1 MGVTRAYHRPLV
13 SGIMVITAKQVENRI
28 QNIGGG
34 TLTGLATRN
43 SDGKKMLVTNLHV
56 MSGSVQTNP
65 SGSEEMYQMA
75 MTDDRKVGS
84 LPAWDPDSPAWVP
97 IVSGQDNIADVA
109 MCGLDEGVDA
119 EFTMHDHPNH
129 SSRKIIEGME
139 EPVDD
144 DNNPMTAH
152 HDGRQRRREHGYR
165 QRGQPEQRHRW
176 PDIHR
181 ADHSGLQP
189 APCFARR
196 FRVGVPV

>member
-1 MGVTRAYHRPLV
+1 
-13 SGIMVITAKQVENRI
+13 MVITAKQVENRI

-34 TLTGLATRN
+34 TLTGLATAQLGRQE
-43 SDGKKMLVTNLHV
+43 DARYQPARHER
-56 MSGSVQTNP
+56 QRPDQP

-129 SSRKIIEGME
+129 SSRMIIEGME